1 MMGIRTAIAALGLV
15 MLAACSH
22 DRGPPGP
29 CGPSALGTSRI
40 QTVGLDAGPV
50 PDLLARGEVVI
61 TFDDGPH
68 PSRTRRVLDLLDREC
83 VQATFFLLGTQAAAN
98 PGMVREIAARGHS
111 LGAHS
116 WNHARLTESSVEAAV
131 ADIDQGA
138 AAIEAATGRPVMMFR
153 FPYIDTSPAL
163 SEAVRE
169 AGYLD
174 VTVTVDGR
182 DWLNISPGAS
192 VQEILNRLE
201 ANGRKGIVLLHDP
214 FRSSDQRTRLLID
227 ALKAADY
234 RVVALQPA
242 G

>member
-1 MMGIRTAIAALGLV
+1 MTFRTVIIALGAAL
-15 MLAACSH
+15 LAACSH

-29 CGPSALGTSRI
+29 CGPSALGTARTL
-40 QTVGLDAGPV
+40 TVGLDAGPV
-50 PDLLARGEVVI
+50 PDLLSRGEVVL

-83 VQATFFLLGTQAAAN
+83 VQATFFLLGTEADAN
-98 PGMVREIAARGHS
+98 PAMVREILTRGHS
-111 LGAHS
+111 VGAHS
-116 WNHARLTESSVEAAV
+116 WNHARLTETSIEEAV
-131 ADIDQGA
+131 ANIEQGA
-138 AAIEAATGRPVMMFR
+138 SAIEAATGRPVLMFR
-153 FPYIDTSPAL
+153 FPYVDTSPAL
-163 SEAVRE
+163 SEAVLQ
-169 AGYLD
+169 AGFLD

-182 DWLNISPGAS
+182 DWLNIPPSAS
-192 VQEILNRLE
+192 VQQILDRLN